1 MSDRPSDWFLR
12 QLPYTDRWT
21 ADDITDDHRRCLDVL
36 GAITTPSGLYNLHTP
51 CSTIDAF
58 DLWPGG
64 MSVLLRDELAT
75 FDFAELTRL
84 VIRAH
89 AHCVRVS
96 IGPWL
101 FHQDEQRAK
110 AIAHQLS
117 GDYGCKTEHD
127 DPAVGVGVIQVM
139 LTARDP
145 SSTSTYDRH
154 PDSAYL
160 VESIHAYA
168 VDEFTRERTAAIEGD
183 R

>member
-1 MSDRPSDWFLR
+1 MSERPSDWFIR
-12 QLPYTDRWT
+12 QVPYTDRWT
-21 ADDITDDHRRCLDVL
+21 AEDVTDDHRRCLDVL

-64 MSVLLRDELAT
+64 LSVLLMGELAT

-101 FHQDEQRAK
+101 FQRDERRAR
-110 AIAHQLS
+110 AIARRVS
-117 GDYGCKTEHD
+117 GDYDYEIEHD
-127 DPAVGVGVIQVM
+127 DPGVGVGVMQVM
-139 LTARDP
+139 LTSRNP
-145 SSTSTYDRH
+145 NSTVTYDRH
-154 PDSAYL
+154 PAPADL

-168 VDEFTRERTAAIEGD
+168 PYPEEG